1 MVTAPD
7 VGWEEARELGRIRN
21 GNKST
26 YGRWVLS
33 DETLRVGANAAGARV
48 FSVLSGMRMLLVGHV
63 STGVFARP
71 FIY

>member
-1 MVTAPD
+1 MCSAKLL
-7 VGWEEARELGRIRN
+7 EANLLGLLSEASPADHEL
-21 GNKST
+21 
-26 YGRWVLS
+26 VLS